1 MVNMAHALAYPSDRT
16 QEGHPKMQDLIW
28 LAVASGLVLLALAY
42 TAWLDRV

>member
-1 MVNMAHALAYPSDRT
+1 
-16 QEGHPKMQDLIW
+16 MQDLIW